1 MGKKVFAAV
10 AALAAFGLPATA
22 QAANLIT
29 NGSFED
35 GTGKPPAGGFVSL
48 PSGSTAITGWTV
60 GNNGIDWIDDGY
72 WEASDGQFSLDL
84 SRLSA
89 GSIAQTFAT
98 IVGALYTVTFD
109 LAGNPDGPNETKVQ
123 VTSVNGPPFQEL
135 FFFNVGPGNTRQ
147 NMGWQTKSFSFT
159 ANSTQSTLT
168 FGSATNTPFGPAIDN
183 VSVQAVPEPGTWLM
197 MIVGFGL
204 LGGMLRSRRRAAI
217 APGRVNFAF

>member
-1 MGKKVFAAV
+1 MTKKVFAAV
-10 AALAAFGLPATA
+10 AALAAFSLPSAA
-22 QAANLIT
+22 QAASLV

-35 GTGKPPAGGFVSL
+35 GFGQPAAGGFVSL

-60 GNNGIDWIDDGY
+60 GDNGIDWIDDGY
-72 WEASDGQFSLDL
+72 WEASDGQRSLDL
-84 SRLSA
+84 SRIAA

-98 IVGALYTVTFD
+98 IVGAIYTVTFD

-123 VTSVNGPPFQEL
+123 VTSVNGPPFQQL
-135 FFFNVGPGNTRQ
+135 FFFDVGPGNTRQ
-147 NMGWQTKSFSFT
+147 NMGWETKSFTFT
-159 ANSTQSTLT
+159 ANSNQSTLT
-168 FGSATNTPFGPAIDN
+168 FGSATDTPFGPAIDN

-204 LGGMLRSRRRAAI
+204 LGGMLRGRRRAAV